1 MSANVCE
8 NFYEVLGIDQ
18 NASILDIRKAYKGL
32 ALKFH
37 PDKNND
43 AGTEEKFKLILEAHN
58 VLIDPVQRAKFDQ
71 KLKYYRDLLYYRF
84 KCSMCCA
91 TFSLSVD
98 LAEHK
103 RKFHPKK
110 PVKCADCSAI
120 FVTNADLAEHK
131 RKFHTKKLIKCA
143 YCSATFLTNAELAE
157 HQSRKCNQFK
167 TQLNFK
173 CFMCSRS
180 ISKPFQ
186 CHFCLNKKL

>member
-1 MSANVCE
+1 MSANFCA
-8 NFYEVLGIDQ
+8 NFYEILGIDQ
-18 NASILDIRKAYKGL
+18 KASAPDIRKAYKDL

-58 VLIDPVQRAKFDQ
+58 VLIDPVQMAKFDQ

-91 TFSLSVD
+91 AFSLSV
-98 LAEHK
+98 
-103 RKFHPKK
+103 
-110 PVKCADCSAI
+110 
-120 FVTNADLAEHK
+120 DLAEHK

-157 HQSRKCNQFK
+157 HQSCKCNQFK

>member
-1 MSANVCE
+1 MRHTVEIIWSFSDLLRPNKQHYKDIHFGPKTNAIMSANVCE
-8 NFYEVLGIDQ
+8 NFYEVLGIDK

-71 KLKYYRDLLYYRF
+71 KLKYYRL

-91 TFSLSVD
+91 TFSLNAD

-110 PVKCADCSAI
+110 P
-120 FVTNADLAEHK
+120 
-131 RKFHTKKLIKCA
+131 IKCA
-143 YCSATFLTNAELAE
+143 YVLPLF
-157 HQSRKCNQFK
+157 
-167 TQLNFK
+167 
-173 CFMCSRS
+173 
-180 ISKPFQ
+180 
-186 CHFCLNKKL
+186 

>member
-1 MSANVCE
+1 MSANFCA

-71 KLKYYRDLLYYRF
+71 KLKYYRL

-91 TFSLSVD
+91 TFSLNAD

-110 PVKCADCSAI
+110 P
-120 FVTNADLAEHK
+120 
-131 RKFHTKKLIKCA
+131 IKCA
-143 YCSATFLTNAELAE
+143 YCSATFVNNAKMAE
-157 HQSRKCNQFK
+157 HQRRKCNQFK

-180 ISKPFQ
+180 IPKPFQ

>member
-103 RKFHPKK
+103 RKFH
-110 PVKCADCSAI
+110 
-120 FVTNADLAEHK
+120 
-131 RKFHTKKLIKCA
+131 TKKLIKCA